1 MKKII
6 ITLALTLLT
15 IAGAVAQVPQG
26 FNYQAVVRNAQG
38 ELVTDATVGVRI
50 SLLQGSADGR
60 TVYTETQT
68 PQTNAGGLFTIVIGQ
83 GDATTGSFA
92 AIDWAEGPYFINS
105 EVDPEGGNNYTVS
118 SVQQLLSVPYAMF
131 AGSAANAGDVT
142 RAYVDS
148 AVAAIEVPAAGVTQ
162 GYVDSAIAAISL
174 TGGANVVYD
183 GVRDTVVCGGYEDG
197 WYGTESYFDLYVE
210 AGIMHFYQMN
220 YTVIRPEY
228 HDTTVMTDSSSYV
241 WHGDT
246 YTASGSYY
254 WYGNTADECVVEQLN
269 LVLNAS
275 SQTNVTVNFNGN
287 TWNSQYAE
295 GYYQGGADAYFAIEV
310 ASDPHYSSYPI
321 AIAYTDGIGTGSH
334 TVSYGEYYMN
344 NVYQN
349 NNGDVFG
356 DWISYGNTGNAT
368 FTLFDT
374 VNNTASG
381 TMTITL
387 YSLDDYTENWD
398 NGNQIEVNQC
408 ISSQLTITFNNLHM
422 TRFDTEDTTSTVDT
436 TTVNP
441 NPGVDTLSNVTI
453 TITFGDTL
461 YNPDLADAV
470 YFPEYG
476 IIGIEIVATIE
487 NGEYNLPYSVIYFNA
502 TTGTSTVENT
512 MVQGN
517 VLAPEYYESTSY
529 QSGNY
534 YYADWQYYGN
544 GTYTITAID
553 FTAGTISGTY
563 SATMYSL
570 TDIVND
576 TTLTPDSATHRQLSV
591 EFTNIPMTT
600 YGNSS
605 SVAPTARPASM
616 YRSDIAMPR
625 TVTPRRANL
634 NF

>member
-6 ITLALTLLT
+6 ISLALTLLT

-92 AIDWAEGPYFINS
+92 TIDWANGPYFINS

-118 SVQQLLSVPYAMF
+118 SVQQLLSVPYAMY
-131 AGSAANAGDVT
+131 AGSAANAG
-142 RAYVDS
+142 
-148 AVAAIEVPAAGVTQ
+148 GVSQ

-174 TGGANVVYD
+174 TGGANVVFD
-183 GVRDTVVCGGYEDG
+183 GIRDTVICGDYD
-197 WYGTESYFDLYVE
+197 WYGTDSYIDLYVE

-220 YTVIRPEY
+220 YTIIRPEY

-295 GYYQGGADAYFAIEV
+295 GYYQAGTDAFFAIEV
-310 ASDPHYSSYPI
+310 ASDPDYSSYPI

-334 TVSYGEYYMN
+334 TVPYGEYYMN
-344 NVYQN
+344 NAYQN

-356 DWISYGNTGNAT
+356 DWISSGNTGNAT

-374 VNNTASG
+374 VNNIASG
-381 TMTITL
+381 TLTITL
-387 YSLDDYTENWD
+387 YSLDDYIENLN
-398 NGNQIEVNQC
+398 NGNQVEINQC

-422 TRFDTEDTTSTVDT
+422 TRFDTDDTTSTIDT
-436 TTVNP
+436 TNVNP
-441 NPGVDTLSNVTI
+441 NPGVDTLSNVI
-453 TITFGDTL
+453 ITFGDTV
-461 YNPDLADAV
+461 YTPGYASAYYYPDYSIIELSTASRMDSISSGLF
-470 YFPEYG
+470 FPVFFGY
-476 IIGIEIVATIE
+476 
-487 NGEYNLPYSVIYFNA
+487 LNA
-502 TTGTSTVENT
+502 NTGSYTVENT
-512 MVQGN
+512 MLQGS
-517 VLAPEYYESTSY
+517 VLAPEYYERTFHENQSTGY
-529 QSGNY
+529 QYG
-534 YYADWQYYGN
+534 DWQYYNN
-544 GTYTITAID
+544 GTYTITAVD

>member
-6 ITLALTLLT
+6 ISLALTLLT

-92 AIDWAEGPYFINS
+92 TIDWANGPYFISS

-118 SVQQLLSVPYAMF
+118 SVQQLLSVPYAMY

-183 GVRDTVVCGGYEDG
+183 GVRDTVICGNYEDG
-197 WYGTESYFDLYVE
+197 WYGTDSWFDLYVE
-210 AGIMHFYQMN
+210 AGIMHLYQQN

-287 TWNSQYAE
+287 TWNSQYVE

-310 ASDPHYSSYPI
+310 ASDPDYSSYPI

-334 TVSYGEYYMN
+334 TVPYGEYYMN
-344 NVYQN
+344 GAYQN

-356 DWISYGNTGNAT
+356 DWISSGNTGNAT

-374 VNNTASG
+374 VNNIASG
-381 TMTITL
+381 TLTITL
-387 YSLDDYTENWD
+387 YSLDDYIENLN
-398 NGNQIEVNQC
+398 NGNQVEINQC

-422 TRFDTEDTTSTVDT
+422 TRFDTEDTTSTIDT

-441 NPGVDTLSNVTI
+441 PAPQEFSATL
-453 TITFGDTL
+453 TFGDTAYTL
-461 YNPDLADAV
+461 TYAVARYYTQYQVMELALASRGEGDYV
-470 YFPEYG
+470 YFPYFLG
-476 IIGIEIVATIE
+476 YIAG
-487 NGEYNLPYSVIYFNA
+487 YSV
-502 TTGTSTVENT
+502 GTYYNE
-512 MVQGN
+512 
-517 VLAPEYYESTSY
+517 PEYLPELYLTTFINDND
-529 QSGNY
+529 GNY
-534 YYADWQYYGN
+534 YGDWQYYDN
-544 GTYTITAID
+544 YTATITAVD
-553 FTAGTISGTY
+553 STAGTISGTF

-570 TDIVND
+570 TECMENEG
-576 TTLTPDSATHRQLSV
+576 TSPDSATHRQLSV